1 MSEPL
6 PQRPPVPR
14 PAERAKTIA
23 VRGGPAALIPALGP
37 RVGPGTGAT
46 GAHGAGHGSSGHD
59 AAGSGTADPGAH
71 GDDRVRPALWHLH
84 TGDDVSVL
92 LPDDDPLVA
101 PARQGTG
108 ELAMTLEITDLAPLP
123 LRQPVR
129 GLLWL
134 TGWLRAVDE
143 RSARARAL
151 TITEQHPDPRML
163 DLGHGLTMLRLTPAS
178 VVLADAEG
186 SHSLSPVTFDA
197 AQPDPFHTHE
207 HAWLEHLSDSD
218 DADIIGALARHLPEE
233 LRGGTVLPL
242 GLDRQ
247 GLRLRV
253 ETADTDHD
261 VRLPFSRSVETP
273 PHLSSELRALVGR
286 PYPHRDGSGSGHAE
300 GPEADDSDPEGR

>member
-6 PQRPPVPR
+6 PQQPPTPR

-37 RVGPGTGAT
+37 RVGPGTGGS
-46 GAHGAGHGSSGHD
+46 GAHD
-59 AAGSGTADPGAH
+59 AARDSAAH
-71 GDDRVRPALWHLH
+71 GDRDERVRPALWHLH

-92 LPDDDPLVA
+92 LPDDDPLVVSA
-101 PARQGTG
+101 LQGTG
-108 ELAMTLEITDLAPLP
+108 ELAMTLEVTDLAPLP

-134 TGWLRAVDE
+134 TGWLRAVDA
-143 RSARARAL
+143 RSARTRAV
-151 TITEQHPDPRML
+151 TITEQHSDSRIL
-163 DLGHGLTMLRLTPAS
+163 DLGHGLTMLRLTPVS

-186 SHSLSPVTFDA
+186 SHSLSTVTFDA
-197 AQPDPFHTHE
+197 AQPDPFHGHE
-207 HAWLEHLSDSD
+207 HAWLEHLNDRA
-218 DADIIGALARHLPEE
+218 DADIVGALTRHLPEE

-253 ETADTDHD
+253 ETADEDHD

-273 PHLSSELRALVGR
+273 PHLSTELRGLVGH
-286 PYPHRDGSGSGHAE
+286 PYPQRGGRGPSHSGD
-300 GPEADDSDPEGR
+300 PEAENPDSESR

>member
-1 MSEPL
+1 MGSD
-6 PQRPPVPR
+6 
-14 PAERAKTIA
+14 
-23 VRGGPAALIPALGP
+23 
-37 RVGPGTGAT
+37 PGT
-46 GAHGAGHGSSGHD
+46 H
-59 AAGSGTADPGAH
+59 AD
-71 GDDRVRPALWHLH
+71 DRDERVRPALWHLH
-84 TGDDVSVL
+84 TGDDVSIL
-92 LPDDDPLVA
+92 LPDGDPLVVSA
-101 PARQGTG
+101 LQGTG

-197 AQPDPFHTHE
+197 AQPDPFHSHE
-207 HAWLEHLSDSD
+207 DAWLEHLNDTD
-218 DADIIGALARHLPEE
+218 DADIVGALAEHLPEE

-253 ETADTDHD
+253 ETAETDHD
-261 VRLPFSRSVETP
+261 VRIPFSRSVETP
-273 PHLSSELRALVGR
+273 PHLSRELRALVGSASPR
-286 PYPHRDGSGSGHAE
+286 PDVGGSGRAE
-300 GPEADDSDPEGR
+300 GSEADGPGPEDR